1 MWHVYL
7 TEHPYEKRLTKS
19 DWNYVRQFEDK
30 YNGEAINMG
39 MFDKMEVEAVRQFL
53 WKAGELSLIPV
64 SFQTILTQ
72 LVYSVLTAH

>member
-19 DWNYVRQFEDK
+19 DWNYVSQFEDK
-30 YNGEAINMG
+30 YDGEAINLG

-64 SFQTILTQ
+64 SFQTICFQ
-72 LVYSVLTAH
+72 LVCSMLTAC